1 MQARTGICLT
11 PSMPAIDDLKQRLTQ
26 ETDRIVRGGEDI
38 RARISHLTAGAATQ
52 FHQAAAGFNDI
63 AQAVATGAVQGAEA
77 ALPEGRE
84 SRLREV
90 VAGLMDGLR
99 TAAEAV
105 ELTLQEST
113 AAGRKFA
120 EEDLQKAHAD
130 LRTVAGLFTESAGG
144 FVEKLGGA
152 AAGQTTSLRDHAE
165 RAYQQSRPS
174 VEKALTSLWIHLG
187 EVGRETGQAGLSAA
201 RSASGT
207 LFTELGERLTK
218 LGRKLRE

>member
-1 MQARTGICLT
+1 
-11 PSMPAIDDLKQRLTQ
+11 MPVIDDLKQRLTQ

-38 RARISHLTAGAATQ
+38 RARISQLTAGAAMQ
-52 FHQAAAGFNDI
+52 FHQAAAGFNDL
-63 AQAVATGAVQGAEA
+63 AQAVATGAVQGVEA

-105 ELTLQEST
+105 DLTLQEST

-120 EEDLQKAHAD
+120 EEDLRKAHTD

-144 FVEKLGGA
+144 FLEKLGGTA
-152 AAGQTTSLRDHAE
+152 TGQTAALRDHAV

-174 VEKALTSLWIHLG
+174 VEKALTSLWNHLG

-207 LFTELGERLTK
+207 LFTELGERLAN